1 MSLHSK
7 FFKPF
12 IPPAIVFAVLAF
24 PVTQATAA
32 EILLDKIVAVINDEV
47 VMASELESRTQEI
60 YSQLQQK
67 GTEIP
72 SRETFVSQVLEK
84 LILERIQLLKGS
96 RVGIRFSDAEV
107 NEALENMAKRQGMT
121 LSELVEKAH
130 NSGTKLSALRQR
142 VRNEMIIGRVQEGS
156 MNRRITITEQAID
169 NFLNSEEGRSWS
181 SPDVN
186 LGHILLPLSAGAPKD
201 EVTSIQEKV
210 LDLYNKAKDGAD
222 FKSLAIA
229 HSSGQNALK
238 GGDLGWRKT
247 AQLPTLFISA
257 LDDLSP
263 GQISEPI
270 RSNAGY
276 HLLKLY
282 DRRGGGGQLIEQH
295 RVRHILLSPSEIRS
309 DEETLEA
316 ITKLRAD
323 IEGGKDFAAAAKEHS
338 EDIGSVM
345 SGGVLGWSVPG
356 QFVPQFEET
365 MKSVEINEVSEP
377 FKSQFGWHILQVT
390 ERRKQDFTQKIKR
403 SQAKNIIKQRKFQE
417 ELQIW
422 LQEIRDEAFVEIK
435 S

>member
-1 MSLHSK
+1 
-7 FFKPF
+7 
-12 IPPAIVFAVLAF
+12 
-24 PVTQATAA
+24 
-32 EILLDKIVAVINDEV
+32 
-47 VMASELESRTQEI
+47 
-60 YSQLQQK
+60 
-67 GTEIP
+67 
-72 SRETFVSQVLEK
+72 
-84 LILERIQLLKGS
+84 
-96 RVGIRFSDAEV
+96 
-107 NEALENMAKRQGMT
+107 
-121 LSELVEKAH
+121 
-130 NSGTKLSALRQR
+130 
-142 VRNEMIIGRVQEGS
+142 MIIGRVQEGS

-201 EVTSIQEKV
+201 EVTRIQEKV

-247 AQLPTLFISA
+247 TQLPTLFISA

-263 GQISEPI
+263 GQISDPI

-282 DRRGGGGQLIEQH
+282 DRRGGGGQLVEQH

-309 DEETLEA
+309 DEETLEV
-316 ITKLRAD
+316 IKKLRTD
-323 IEGGKDFAAAAKEHS
+323 IREGKDFAAVAKEHS
-338 EDIGSVM
+338 EDIGSAM

-356 QFVPQFEET
+356 QFVPQFEKT

-390 ERRKQDFTQKIKR
+390 ERRKKDFTQKIKR

>member
-1 MSLHSK
+1 MSLRSR
-7 FFKPF
+7 FFKSLS
-12 IPPAIVFAVLAF
+12 PAIVFAALTF
-24 PVTQATAA
+24 PVTQVTTE
-32 EILLDKIVAVINDEV
+32 EILLDKIVAVINDDI
-47 VMASELESRTQEI
+47 VMASELESRTSEI
-60 YSQLQQK
+60 YAQLQKK

-72 SRETFVSQVLEK
+72 SREAIVSQVLER
-84 LILERIQLLKGS
+84 LILERIQLSKGH

-107 NEALENMAKRQGMT
+107 NQSLERMARNQNMT

-130 NSGTKLSALRQR
+130 ESGTKLSSLRQR

-156 MNRRITITEQAID
+156 INRRITVTEQSID

-186 LGHILLPLSAGAPKD
+186 LGHILLPLSSGAPKD
-201 EVTSIQEKV
+201 QVTQVQEKV
-210 LDLYNKAKDGAD
+210 LELYNKAKDGAD

-229 HSSGQNALK
+229 HSSGQNALS

-247 AQLPTLFISA
+247 TQLPTLFISA

-282 DRRGGGGQLIEQH
+282 DRRGGGNRIIKQH
-295 RVRHILLSPSEIRS
+295 HVRHILLSPSEIRS

-316 ITKLRAD
+316 INQLRTE
-323 IEGGKDFAAAAKEHS
+323 IQEGKDFATVAKEHS
-338 EDIGSVM
+338 EDLGSAM
-345 SGGVLGWSVPG
+345 SGGGLGWSVPG
-356 QFVPQFEET
+356 QFVPQFEKT
-365 MKSVEINEVSEP
+365 MKAVEIGQVSEP

-390 ERRKQDFTQKIKR
+390 ERRKQDFSRDIKR
-403 SQAKNIIKQRKFQE
+403 SQARQIIKQRKFQE
-417 ELQIW
+417 ELQVW
-422 LQEIRDEAFVEIK
+422 LQEIREEAFVEIK

>member
-1 MSLHSK
+1 MTLHRK
-7 FFKPF
+7 FFKLF
-12 IPPAIVFAVLAF
+12 SPAIAIAALIF
-24 PVTQATAA
+24 PATQAVA
-32 EILLDKIVAVINDEV
+32 EEVLLDKIVAVINDEI
-47 VMASELESRTQEI
+47 VMASELEGRTSEI

-72 SRETFVSQVLEK
+72 SRETFVSQVLER
-84 LILERIQLLKGS
+84 LILERIQLLKGR

-107 NEALENMAKRQGMT
+107 NEALENMAKRQNMT

-186 LGHILLPLSAGAPKD
+186 LGHILLPLSSGAPKD
-201 EVTSIQEKV
+201 EVTKVQEKV

-229 HSSGQNALK
+229 HSSGQNALS

-247 AQLPTLFISA
+247 TQLPTLFISA

-282 DRRGGGGQLIEQH
+282 ERRGGGGQLIDQH
-295 RVRHILLSPSEIRS
+295 FVRHILLSPSEIRS

-316 ITKLRAD
+316 INQLRAQ
-323 IEGGKDFAAAAKEHS
+323 IQAGKDFAAAAKEHS
-338 EDIGSVM
+338 EDIGSAM
-345 SGGVLGWSVPG
+345 SGGGLGWSVPG
-356 QFVPQFEET
+356 QFVPQFEKT
-365 MKSVEINEVSEP
+365 MKSVAIGEISEP

-390 ERRKQDFTQKIKR
+390 ERRKQDFTEDIKR
-403 SQAKNIIKQRKFQE
+403 SQARNIIKQRKFDE